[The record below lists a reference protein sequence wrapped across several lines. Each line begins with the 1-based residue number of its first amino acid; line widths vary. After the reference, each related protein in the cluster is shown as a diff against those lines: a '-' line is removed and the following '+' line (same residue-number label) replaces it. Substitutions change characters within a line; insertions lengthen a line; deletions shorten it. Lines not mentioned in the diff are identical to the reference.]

1 MAEAKDR
8 REATDDAAPLDEVN
22 PGAPPG
28 RSLPVAAATA
38 LVLVGVI
45 ALSSWLGSGAFFVLI
60 CIVVLIALFELL
72 DALVQRDHRPNI
84 AFGLLCT
91 FGMLL
96 VVWLHRPGLLAV
108 ILIATLLGASL
119 LSLRPGRGTMP
130 ASDVA
135 WTAFAVLWIGGGGA
149 GATGTLL
156 LPDGLQLLVAFILTT
171 ALDDIGAYFAGTSW
185 GRHKMAPSISPAK
198 SWEGFAGGLVAAVV
212 GGLAAGA
219 LLDDL
224 GIVHGLVM
232 GGICGML
239 APVGDL
245 LESLVKREI
254 GIKDSG
260 RLLPGHGGFL
270 DRLDAIIFCAPFVYM
285 YLRFVAL

>member
-1 MAEAKDR
+1 M
-8 REATDDAAPLDEVN
+8 
-22 PGAPPG
+22 
-28 RSLPVAAATA
+28 
-38 LVLVGVI
+38 
-45 ALSSWLGSGAFFVLI
+45 
-60 CIVVLIALFELL
+60 
-72 DALVQRDHRPNI
+72 
-84 AFGLLCT
+84 
-91 FGMLL
+91 
-96 VVWLHRPGLLAV
+96 
-108 ILIATLLGASL
+108 
-119 LSLRPGRGTMP
+119 
-130 ASDVA
+130 
-135 WTAFAVLWIGGGGA
+135 
-149 GATGTLL
+149 
-156 LPDGLQLLVAFILTT
+156 
-171 ALDDIGAYFAGTSW
+171 
-185 GRHKMAPSISPAK
+185 
-198 SWEGFAGGLVAAVV
+198 AAVV

-245 LESLVKREI
+245 LESLVKREV